1 MRIKFIGWMVTLLLL
16 GQNVPQISPI
26 EGTKQVSSESITAQV
41 QEEKMP
47 PENSAQLV
55 ESHESTE
62 AKTPVSNTK
71 ETEKE
76 PRLIN
81 ETSKSQNQALLAGDT
96 EENPIIVDSALATT
110 ITGKFYKLIAG
121 GSINTVVSGS
131 KIVEMSGGT
140 ITGLSGSIGVFT
152 GGTVVTMNLGSVIE
166 ILSGGTITNCSGN
179 VKTLTGDGKIT
190 NLHGNVE
197 TMSGGSIR
205 ALSGSV
211 TTMNGGNIT
220 YTMFF
225 SQVFSMNGGV
235 IESHE
240 AGATIAQLNGG
251 TINKSYGN
259 ITSMTDG
266 LVVYYQGMIPA
277 EENRGTA
284 IVLHSP
290 VIEALIKNVS
300 NHVYDGTAPYDFQNQ
315 NQWGEIITFTYNDK
329 ETPPIEA
336 GQAYTVKANVNYQG
350 SIVTSIIG
358 GTFEITPKD
367 LSVSDIKVADKIY
380 DGKTIAAISEIEL
393 NGIVST
399 DSGKVSVDT
408 QKSKAVL
415 DRKDVGASVSGKVES
430 SNIVLTGEKAHN
442 YKLVDNQS
450 QEITIKISP
459 FQITNEAI
467 VFAGQFKSYD
477 GEVDANLTGTFKA
490 GIVQSNDSNVPD
502 DLSLEIKNAKYP
514 DARIGND
521 KQITYDCRLLGN
533 DSANYLLEGCPQVI
547 GGISEPIVTDEIL
560 KNIVQEVHKQEP
572 QKKYDGTTKGQFTL
586 DISDQ
591 FASTAVE
598 VIELLVHG
606 EYESKAVGSRTFTVT
621 SWEVKDDKAK
631 MKEVPVSLVISG
643 KIEPKP
649 ITLVWTAKT
658 KAYDGNEVV
667 AVHGIPNGIVADDI
681 VSFTGEGSFANK
693 HVGTDKTVSISN
705 ILASGKDAGNYSYP
719 SNGTALASITP
730 KQLQAVWRSKEKIYD
745 GKRDALVSVEPLGI
759 LINDEVTVS
768 GTGTFSDD
776 KVEEN
781 KSISIKVTTAGKDSQ
796 NYSIEA
802 EAATTGTIRPKMLTI
817 TGVKAVDRVL
827 SDSLLVDLDGSQA
840 KLLGVVSKDQ
850 NKVGFSLNSGTIQNP
865 DIGQNKPVQTA
876 IALNGEAAGNYQLTQ
891 PSLRVNILSQESNK
905 KQVDKPQQP
914 ARKADQQAGK
924 IQATTKKTES
934 SKLLKAGEISDQI
947 MVWTGLGTVG
957 LVGAL
962 VWLKRKFYR

>member
-1 MRIKFIGWMVTLLLL
+1 MVTLLLL

-315 NQWGEIITFTYNDK
+315 NQWG
-329 ETPPIEA
+329 
-336 GQAYTVKANVNYQG
+336 
-350 SIVTSIIG
+350 
-358 GTFEITPKD
+358 
-367 LSVSDIKVADKIY
+367 
-380 DGKTIAAISEIEL
+380 
-393 NGIVST
+393 
-399 DSGKVSVDT
+399 
-408 QKSKAVL
+408 
-415 DRKDVGASVSGKVES
+415 R
-430 SNIVLTGEKAHN
+430 
-442 YKLVDNQS
+442 
-450 QEITIKISP
+450 
-459 FQITNEAI
+459 
-467 VFAGQFKSYD
+467 
-477 GEVDANLTGTFKA
+477 
-490 GIVQSNDSNVPD
+490 
-502 DLSLEIKNAKYP
+502 
-514 DARIGND
+514 
-521 KQITYDCRLLGN
+521 
-533 DSANYLLEGCPQVI
+533 
-547 GGISEPIVTDEIL
+547 
-560 KNIVQEVHKQEP
+560 
-572 QKKYDGTTKGQFTL
+572 
-586 DISDQ
+586 
-591 FASTAVE
+591 
-598 VIELLVHG
+598 
-606 EYESKAVGSRTFTVT
+606 
-621 SWEVKDDKAK
+621 
-631 MKEVPVSLVISG
+631 
-643 KIEPKP
+643 
-649 ITLVWTAKT
+649 
-658 KAYDGNEVV
+658 
-667 AVHGIPNGIVADDI
+667 
-681 VSFTGEGSFANK
+681 
-693 HVGTDKTVSISN
+693 
-705 ILASGKDAGNYSYP
+705 
-719 SNGTALASITP
+719 
-730 KQLQAVWRSKEKIYD
+730 
-745 GKRDALVSVEPLGI
+745 
-759 LINDEVTVS
+759 
-768 GTGTFSDD
+768 
-776 KVEEN
+776 
-781 KSISIKVTTAGKDSQ
+781 
-796 NYSIEA
+796 
-802 EAATTGTIRPKMLTI
+802 
-817 TGVKAVDRVL
+817 
-827 SDSLLVDLDGSQA
+827 
-840 KLLGVVSKDQ
+840 
-850 NKVGFSLNSGTIQNP
+850 
-865 DIGQNKPVQTA
+865 
-876 IALNGEAAGNYQLTQ
+876 
-891 PSLRVNILSQESNK
+891 
-905 KQVDKPQQP
+905 
-914 ARKADQQAGK
+914 
-924 IQATTKKTES
+924 
-934 SKLLKAGEISDQI
+934 
-947 MVWTGLGTVG
+947 
-957 LVGAL
+957 
-962 VWLKRKFYR
+962 